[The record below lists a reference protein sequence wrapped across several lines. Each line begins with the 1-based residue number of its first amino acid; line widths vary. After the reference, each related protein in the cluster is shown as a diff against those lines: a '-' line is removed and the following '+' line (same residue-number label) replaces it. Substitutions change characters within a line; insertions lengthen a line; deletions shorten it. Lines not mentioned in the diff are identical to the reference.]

1 VSQLTPTEKISVLSL
16 LLSDGLIETA
26 DKTKVN
32 YMLQGSREAIGPDG
46 LGFDEMV
53 SVSEIL
59 ILAGSET
66 VATALSGMLYYLLQE
81 PSSLTRLAHEIRSSF
96 QHEEEININSAAPLR
111 YLRAVLE
118 ESMRLYPPVPAA
130 LPRMVPEPGQII
142 CDRFVPSGTSVG
154 LPHYSCYHSASN
166 FFEPEIFHP
175 ERWLEWEDPRF
186 KDDRKDAFHPFSHGP
201 RNCLGKK

>member
-1 VSQLTPTEKISVLSL
+1 
-16 LLSDGLIETA
+16 
-26 DKTKVN
+26 
-32 YMLQGSREAIGPDG
+32 MLQGSKEAIGPGG

-66 VATALSGMLYYLLQE
+66 VATALSGMLYYLLKE
-81 PSSLTRLAHEIRSSF
+81 PSCLARLRQEIRSSF
-96 QHEEEININSAAPLR
+96 QNENEININSAAPLR
-111 YLRAVLE
+111 YLNAVLE

-142 CDRFVPSGTSVG
+142 CDRFVPVGTYVG
-154 LPHYSCYHSASN
+154 LPHYSCYRSARN
-166 FFEPEIFHP
+166 FFEPKVFHP
-175 ERWLEWEDPRF
+175 ERWLEGEDPRF
-186 KDDRKDAFHPFSHGP
+186 KDDRKDAFHLFSHGP

>member
-1 VSQLTPTEKISVLSL
+1 
-16 LLSDGLIETA
+16 
-26 DKTKVN
+26 
-32 YMLQGSREAIGPDG
+32 MLQGSKEAIGADG

-66 VATALSGMLYYLLQE
+66 VATALSGMLYYLLEE
-81 PSSLTRLAHEIRSSF
+81 PSCLARLTDEIRSSF
-96 QHEEEININSAAPLR
+96 KSEKEININSAAPLR
-111 YLRAVLE
+111 YLNAVLE

-142 CDRFVPSGTSVG
+142 CDRFVPAGVSVG
-154 LPHYSCYHSASN
+154 LPHYSCYHSAQN
-166 FFEPEIFHP
+166 FFEPDVFHP
-175 ERWLEWEDPRF
+175 ERWLDGEDSRF
-186 KDDRKDAFHPFSHGP
+186 KDDRKDAFRPFSHGP